1 MELER
6 RGVHR
11 VGDGLT
17 ARNPKRGGCREGMTS
32 MGNQSGSRVAPLAV
46 ENNAGAA
53 TRERNLDREDAA
65 HPAAA
70 PRSGA
75 VMPDRGF
82 DRAPRSIENLAALTC
97 SSTGARRFDG
107 FSGVS

>member
-1 MELER
+1 
-6 RGVHR
+6 
-11 VGDGLT
+11 
-17 ARNPKRGGCREGMTS
+17 
-32 MGNQSGSRVAPLAV
+32 MGNQSGSGVAPLAV
-46 ENNAGAA
+46 ENNTGAA

-82 DRAPRSIENLAALTC
+82 DRAPRSIENLAARTC
-97 SSTGARRFDG
+97 SSTGARGFDG
-107 FSGVS
+107 FSKVS